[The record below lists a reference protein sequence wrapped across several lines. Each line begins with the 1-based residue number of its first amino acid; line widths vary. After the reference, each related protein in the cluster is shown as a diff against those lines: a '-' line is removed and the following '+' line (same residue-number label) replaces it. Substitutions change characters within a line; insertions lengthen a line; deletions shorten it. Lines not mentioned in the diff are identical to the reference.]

1 MIRLRTQGQ
10 KRLVL
15 RYLIPCKILLGRVFA
30 PANPAERNDYAEY
43 LAIGEAMVKSDFRR
57 YEELSQK
64 YQKVWLKRGI
74 YLLMDRI
81 RVLLW
86 RNLVKRLALLV
97 GNKVEMELIVKAVRN
112 QGGQE
117 DLNECICI
125 VGNLIY

>member
-1 MIRLRTQGQ
+1 
-10 KRLVL
+10 
-15 RYLIPCKILLGRVFA
+15 
-30 PANPAERNDYAEY
+30 
-43 LAIGEAMVKSDFRR
+43 MVKSDFRR

-86 RNLVKRLALLV
+86 RNLIKRLALLV

-112 QGGQE
+112 QGGQ
-117 DLNECICI
+117 
-125 VGNLIY
+125 

>member
-15 RYLIPCKILLGRVFA
+15 RYLIPCKLLLGRVF
-30 PANPAERNDYAEY
+30 NPVNQAERNDYAEY

-97 GNKVEMELIVKAVRN
+97 GNKV
-112 QGGQE
+112 
-117 DLNECICI
+117 
-125 VGNLIY
+125 

>member
-1 MIRLRTQGQ
+1 
-10 KRLVL
+10 
-15 RYLIPCKILLGRVFA
+15 
-30 PANPAERNDYAEY
+30 
-43 LAIGEAMVKSDFRR
+43 MVKSDFRR

-112 QGGQE
+112 QGGQ
-117 DLNECICI
+117 
-125 VGNLIY
+125 